1 MKSFPMK
8 PFKYIVENEKDA
20 LWGLSIC
27 TVGYEVFHPGDKYPS
42 KEHKSGYY
50 FDPGKGRTL
59 QEYQLCYISEGSGF
73 FESQSLHRCRIGAG
87 TMFLLFPGE
96 WHTYCPDPAT
106 GWGQYWIGFKGVNI
120 DIRVK
125 NGFLKEE
132 DPIFHV
138 GISDGIISLYQ
149 QAIHTAMNENAHF
162 QLMLA
167 GIVNHLL
174 GMMYYLDRNR
184 YLNKKQSLV
193 EQINKA
199 RAWMQ
204 EGLEDPLTIQDIAHR
219 LGMSYSL
226 FRKRFKD
233 YAGMSPARYLQDIR
247 LQRAKELLRTTDLS
261 VKEIAYR
268 LHFDS
273 PDYFSAQF
281 RKKVGIYPSR
291 FRE

>member
-1 MKSFPMK
+1 MK

-20 LWGLSIC
+20 LWGLSIS
-27 TVGYEVFHPGDKYPS
+27 TVGYETFNPHDEYPS

-50 FDPGKGRTL
+50 FAPNKGRIL
-59 QEYQLCYISEGSGF
+59 QEYQLCYIPEGSGF
-73 FESQSLHRCRIGAG
+73 FESQSLQRCRIEAG

-96 WHTYCPDPAT
+96 WHTYCPDPTT
-106 GWGQYWIGFKGVNI
+106 GWKQYWIGFKGINI
-120 DIRVK
+120 DVRVK
-125 NGFLKEE
+125 NGFLKKE

-138 GISDGIISLYQ
+138 GINNDIISLYQ
-149 QAIHTAMNENAHF
+149 QAINTAMDENAHF

-167 GIVNHLL
+167 GIANHLL
-174 GMMYYLDRNR
+174 GMMYCLDRNR
-184 YLNKKQSLV
+184 HLNKNRALV

-199 RAWMQ
+199 QVWMQ
-204 EGLEDPLTIQDIAHR
+204 EDLEEPLTIQEIAHK

-226 FRKRFKD
+226 FRKSFKD
-233 YAGMSPARYLQDIR
+233 YAGLSPAKYLQDIR
-247 LQRAKELLRTTDLS
+247 LQRARELLRTTDLS

-268 LHFDS
+268 LHFET

-281 RKKVGIYPSR
+281 RKKVGVSPSQ